1 MASNDWN
8 RQLNLIEFYCFLH
21 SYKLL
26 LLLLLLLLA
35 TVLILCPIFR
45 MTQFMIEYDL
55 LNLNAY
61 TTWCLHV

>member
-1 MASNDWN
+1 
-8 RQLNLIEFYCFLH
+8 LH
-21 SYKLL
+21 SYKLLL